1 MHFFFFKQK
10 TAYDMRISDWSSD
23 VCSSDLQQ
31 VYVCDDVVKALAQR
45 PDLPEGA
52 LYVVREGHLVDRHS
66 VRFYAPDSEQAGMLA
81 RQQEIENL
89 RRDLKAS
96 QLIAD
101 QALAG
106 VARAEGAWQQVSQS
120 MGPARQRAA
129 G

>member
-1 MHFFFFKQK
+1 
-10 TAYDMRISDWSSD
+10 
-23 VCSSDLQQ
+23 
-31 VYVCDDVVKALAQR
+31 
-45 PDLPEGA
+45 
-52 LYVVREGHLVDRHS
+52 
-66 VRFYAPDSEQAGMLA
+66 MLA

-106 VARAEGAWQQVSQS
+106 VARAEGARQQVSQS

-129 G
+129 ELTRRLHDVVLEYSRVKQQRSEEHTSELQSLMRVSYAVFCLKNNNESTPRMRY